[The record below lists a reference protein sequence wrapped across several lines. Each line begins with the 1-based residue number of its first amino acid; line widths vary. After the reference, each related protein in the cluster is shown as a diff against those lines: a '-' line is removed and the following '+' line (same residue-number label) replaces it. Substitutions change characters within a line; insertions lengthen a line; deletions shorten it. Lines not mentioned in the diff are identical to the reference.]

1 MHKQNPSY
9 RKENVQMKRNPK
21 LPNGF
26 GSIKK
31 LSGNR
36 RKPYAAYPSTKIE
49 DKGLPICPSQAIG
62 YYDSWYSAYNALFDF
77 NKNLLN
83 GITPA
88 ATFTDI
94 YHAFY
99 KAKFEESKKQLS
111 SRSRIDYS
119 SAYKNVP
126 SLHEM
131 VFSSIRKSHMQKAL
145 DDCTLGYSSLSNIK
159 KLYTQMYKY
168 AMENDIVEK
177 NYAQYVSINQEN
189 DIETGEPFTQ
199 EDIDKLW
206 QNQHIPSARIVLM
219 MIYSGFRITAYETL
233 EVNLEEQY
241 FKGGIKT
248 RSGKNRIVPF
258 HRSIVPFAAEFK
270 PEEFRGA
277 TFRGQKFYP
286 LLEQL
291 DILYAANGKKH
302 TPHDC
307 RHTFSWLCDKY
318 RVDDLSKHLLM
329 GHSLGS
335 DVEKSVYGHRTIEEL
350 RYEINK
356 IDSEILPGKLT
367 VAEALKMNSY

>member
-1 MHKQNPSY
+1 M
-9 RKENVQMKRNPK
+9 RKHPK

-26 GSIKK
+26 GCIKK

-36 RKPYAAYPSTKIE
+36 RKPYAAYPSSRIGNN
-49 DKGLPICPSQAIG
+49 GLPVCPSQAIG
-62 YYDSWYSAYNALFDF
+62 YYDTWFSAYGALSEF
-77 NKNLLN
+77 NRNLFT
-83 GITPA
+83 GSAPA

-111 SRSRIDYS
+111 PRSRIDYS

-126 SLHEM
+126 SLHNL

-145 DDCTLGYSSLSNIK
+145 DECPLGYSSLSNIK

-168 AMENDIVEK
+168 ALENDIVEK
-177 NYAQYVSINQEN
+177 DYARFVNINQEN
-189 DIETGEPFTQ
+189 DIEKGEPFTQ

-206 QNQHIPSARIVLM
+206 HSQDDPTARIVLM
-219 MIYSGFRITAYETL
+219 MIYSGFRISAYETL
-233 EVNLEEQY
+233 EINLKEQY

-258 HRSIVPFAAEFK
+258 HYAIAPFAAEFN
-270 PEEFRGA
+270 PRNFCGAAFRK
-277 TFRGQKFYP
+277 QHFYP
-286 LLEQL
+286 LLKQL
-291 DILYAANGKKH
+291 NILYSDSGKKH

-318 RVDDLSKHLLM
+318 HVDDLSKHLLM

-335 DVEKSVYGHRTIEEL
+335 DVEKSVYGHRTVEEL
-350 RYEINK
+350 RSEINK
-356 IDSEILPGKLT
+356 IDCPFIPKT
-367 VAEALKMNSY
+367 AV